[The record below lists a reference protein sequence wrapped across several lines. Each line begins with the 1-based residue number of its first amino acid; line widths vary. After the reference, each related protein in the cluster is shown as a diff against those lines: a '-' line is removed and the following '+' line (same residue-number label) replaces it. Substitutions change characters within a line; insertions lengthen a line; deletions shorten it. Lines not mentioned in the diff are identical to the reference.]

1 MAGRIPQP
9 FIDDLIDRS
18 DIVEVVSSRVQLK
31 KSGKNYSACCPFHE
45 EKSPSFTVSPQKQF
59 YYCFGCGAGGNV
71 IGFLME
77 HDHLDFPSAVEQLAK
92 TAGMEVPREESSPR
106 AEAQQRR
113 RLDIYSALEG
123 ASRFYQM
130 QLRKHTPAIDY
141 LKARGLTG
149 QIAKEFALGFAPN
162 EWDSLIKLNASSSE
176 TLRLLAEGGMLI
188 KRDQNNEQQD
198 TEGNSSSTNDRSSSS
213 MNDRSHYDRFRDRI
227 MFPIRDQRGRTI
239 AFGGR
244 VLGDQKPK
252 YLNSPE
258 TPVFHKSRELYGL
271 YESLQQRKRPDE
283 LIVVEGYMDVV
294 ALAQFGV
301 RNAVATLGTSVG
313 TAHMDRIFR
322 HVSQVVFCFDGDAA
336 GRSAAQRALDACLP
350 AMLDGRQ
357 ARFLF
362 LPEGEDPDT
371 VVRSEGTDGFQRR
384 IASAKSLSDF
394 IFELAGEG
402 LDLTNADH
410 KALFAHGCLPY
421 LQQLPKGL
429 LQSVLIQR
437 LADETGL
444 EKQQLLEGIK
454 TESPKPAAPADA
466 PAEENL
472 NPYNDASAEDAES
485 LNQQRP
491 ISENFKKLLALILQA
506 PKLALREDL
515 DEELL
520 SREDSQGLVESIRTL
535 VRQNPTAEFLNL
547 HGYWT
552 GYAPEIAEQLTQI
565 YGSSLLKSLPEEKLE
580 ADFSETLTRFKHRL
594 TRAEIEQRIREIAA
608 VPFEELTPE
617 LREEQRNLH
626 NKLSGRQSHNKS

>member
-31 KSGKNYSACCPFHE
+31 KSGEKLLCLLPLPRR
-45 EKSPSFTVSPQKQF
+45 KSPSFTVSPQKQF

-77 HDHLDFPSAVEQLAK
+77 HDHLDFPLAVEQLAK
-92 TAGMEVPREESSPR
+92 AAGMEVPREESSPR

-113 RLDIYSALEG
+113 RQDIYSALEG

-130 QLRKHTPAIDY
+130 QLRKHAPAIDY

-149 QIAKEFALGFAPN
+149 QIAKEFALGYAPD
-162 EWDSLIKLNASSSE
+162 EWDSLIKLNADSSE

-188 KRDQNNEQQD
+188 KRDQNNERQD
-198 TEGNSSSTNDRSSSS
+198 SVQNRTSTNDRSHSST
-213 MNDRSHYDRFRDRI
+213 NDRSHYDRFRDRI

-362 LPEGEDPDT
+362 LPEGEDPDSII
-371 VVRSEGTDGFQRR
+371 RSEGTDGFQRR

-402 LDLTNADH
+402 LDLSNADH
-410 KALFAHGCLPY
+410 KALFAHNCLTY
-421 LQQLPKGL
+421 LQQIPKGL

-454 TESPKPAAPADA
+454 TESPKPATPRVTSG
-466 PAEENL
+466 EEGPSLQEVNS
-472 NPYNDASAEDAES
+472 PEPES
-485 LNQQRP
+485 SSPERP
-491 ISENFKKLLALILQA
+491 LSENFKKLLALILQA

-515 DEELL
+515 DDELL
-520 SREDSQGLVESIRTL
+520 KREDSQGLDESIRTL
-535 VRQNPTAEFLNL
+535 VRQNPTAEFINL

-565 YGSSLLKSLPEEKLE
+565 YGSSLLKALPEEKLE

-594 TRAEIEQRIREIAA
+594 TRAEIEQRIREIAS
-608 VPFEELTPE
+608 VPFEKLTPE

>member
-31 KSGKNYSACCPFHE
+31 KSGKNYSACCPFHD
-45 EKSPSFTVSPQKQF
+45 EKTPSFTVSPQKQF

-92 TAGMEVPREESSPR
+92 TAGMEVPREESSPL

-123 ASRFYQM
+123 ASRFYQ
-130 QLRKHTPAIDY
+130 QELRKHKPAIDY

-149 QIAKEFALGFAPN
+149 QIAKEFALGYAPN

-188 KRDQNNEQQD
+188 KRDSQGQQHSRERD
-198 TEGNSSSTNDRSSSS
+198 
-213 MNDRSHYDRFRDRI
+213 HYDRFRDRV

-271 YESLQQRKRPDE
+271 YESLQQRQRPDE

-322 HVSQVVFCFDGDAA
+322 HVSQVVFCFDGDTA

-371 VVRSEGTDGFQRR
+371 VVRSEGPDGFQRR
-384 IASAKSLSDF
+384 ISSAKSLSDF
-394 IFELAGEG
+394 VFDLAGEG

-410 KALFAHGCLPY
+410 KALFAHNCLPY

-454 TESPKPAAPADA
+454 TELPKPTAPAA
-466 PAEENL
+466 TPAAVSATTPTAELTEENQ
-472 NPYNDASAEDAES
+472 NAQNDDATENAES
-485 LNQQRP
+485 PRQQRP

-515 DEELL
+515 DDELL

-594 TRAEIEQRIREIAA
+594 SRAEIEQRIREIAA